1 MVVDTVTQYLETL
14 LPSLEL
20 ELFDVQFRTEDRGW
34 VLRVV
39 IDSPSG
45 VSLDDCTEVS
55 RALGRYL
62 DVEDCISH
70 AYHLEVSSPGI
81 ERPLRSVD
89 EFKRYLGK
97 KARVKLHQPIDGTK
111 VFEGIIKDVNGIL
124 ITLEIGNKK
133 SIEIGYDQVG
143 KARLAL

>member
-34 VLRVV
+34 VLRIF

-45 VSLDDCTEVS
+45 VSLDNCTEVS
-55 RALGRYL
+55 RALGQYL

-89 EFKRYLGK
+89 DFERYLGK

-111 VFEGIIKDVNGIL
+111 VFEGVIQEVKGSL
-124 ITLEIGNKK
+124 IMLELDKEK
-133 SIEIGYDQVG
+133 SVEFGYDQIG